1 MAKLIG
7 RAVAAGRSLPSMECA
22 LVCLLLAL
30 SALGASANLDGKAR
44 TAATGLIASLYGDES
59 RPVRGVPI
67 PKEAVARVQAGQP
80 FSGVQAQAG
89 RNP

>member
-7 RAVAAGRSLPSMECA
+7 RAVAAGRRLPSMECA

-30 SALGASANLDGKAR
+30 SLIGSGTGLDGKVRA
-44 TAATGLIASLYGDES
+44 AATGAIASLYGDNHHA
-59 RPVRGVPI
+59 VRGVPI
-67 PKEAVARVQAGQP
+67 PKEAVARVQSTQP